1 MKCPDCS
8 SHVDQSCLVND
19 SKGEEY
25 YVCPNCERKL
35 VHQMSLGRVMLVTI
49 VALPV
54 IWFLLDSLLA
64 VLIGPIIGDAVILG
78 FEAVEA
84 ISVIV
89 SIIIVAVLI
98 KYSIRLVKQ

>member
-1 MKCPDCS
+1 
-8 SHVDQSCLVND
+8 
-19 SKGEEY
+19 
-25 YVCPNCERKL
+25 
-35 VHQMSLGRVMLVTI
+35 MSLGRVMLVTI